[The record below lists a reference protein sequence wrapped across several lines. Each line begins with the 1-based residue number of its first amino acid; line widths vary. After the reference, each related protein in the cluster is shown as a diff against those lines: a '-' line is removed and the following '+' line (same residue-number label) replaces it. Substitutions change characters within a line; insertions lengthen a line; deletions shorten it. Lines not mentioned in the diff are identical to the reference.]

1 MKALA
6 IVVCLLASAPLAAQ
20 PASPASAT
28 TQDEG
33 AFHAELRREGESLRH
48 ECGSLALKAIGGCV
62 VALATEH
69 PLHVSFGTLAP
80 QNGMGFGPA
89 LVMHRTPNEN
99 WKLNWSADVA
109 GAFSGAWR
117 AGAYLK
123 IVRTAVKRPGVSGGG
138 VPSASSSAGIHPYP
152 VFDVYAQIISLPK
165 LAYFG
170 LGPDT
175 LESGKSFFGMR
186 ETIIGAS
193 TIYPVAGPGPLAALK
208 LALLGE
214 INNRLVDI
222 RSSDAG
228 GAPSIEQ
235 LYSDAT
241 APGLFDQPGVIQ
253 LGEGVRIQPALANGR
268 LRLNYV
274 TRFQQ
279 FVASDA
285 SSSFRRWTLDLGH
298 ELPIYGRSRAPSSRD
313 TNNPNDC
320 SIDPGTSKC
329 PAVSSNR
336 GGTINLRILV
346 SRSGVSEAAAVPF
359 YFQQTIGGSDING
372 DRGLAS
378 YDDYRF
384 RGPKLLLLQQSFEH
398 AFGKWPVGVWIATD
412 QGRVS
417 RQGDQGDAGPFRK
430 TFAAGLTVRAGGFPV
445 AQFSWATGG
454 SEGHHVA
461 LTISTSVLGGS
472 TRPSLY

>member
-1 MKALA
+1 MRALA

-20 PASPASAT
+20 PPAPAPAT
-28 TQDEG
+28 QKEG
-33 AFHAELRREGESLRH
+33 AFQAELRREGESLRH
-48 ECGSLALKAIGGCV
+48 DCGSFDLKGVGGCV
-62 VALATEH
+62 QALATEH
-69 PLHVSFGTLAP
+69 PLHLSFGTLAP

-117 AGAYLK
+117 AGGYLK
-123 IVRTAVKRPGVSGGG
+123 IVRTAVKRPGVSGSGTAA
-138 VPSASSSAGIHPYP
+138 ASSTGGIHPYP
-152 VFDVYAQIISLPK
+152 VFDVYAQTISLPK

-193 TIYPVAGPGPLAALK
+193 TIYPVAGSGPMAGLK

-214 INNRLVDI
+214 VNNRRVDI
-222 RSSDAG
+222 RSSDAS

-241 APGLFDQPGVIQ
+241 APGLSDQPGVIQ
-253 LGEGVRIQPALANGR
+253 FGEGVRIQPALANGR
-268 LRLNYV
+268 LRLNYM

-279 FVASDA
+279 FVATDA
-285 SSSFRRWTLDLGH
+285 TASFRRWTLDLGH
-298 ELPIYGRSRAPSSRD
+298 ELPIYGRPPASRSRD

-320 SIDPGTSKC
+320 SIDPSTAKC

-336 GGTINLRILV
+336 GGTVNLRVFV
-346 SRSGVSEAAAVPF
+346 SRSGVSDTAAVPF
-359 YFQQTIGGSDING
+359 YFQQTLGGSDING

-378 YDDYRF
+378 YADYRF
-384 RGPKLLLLQQSFEH
+384 RGPKILLLQQSFEH
-398 AFGKWPVGVWIATD
+398 ALGKWPVGVWIAAD

-417 RQGDQGDAGPFRK
+417 LQGDQGDAGSFRK
-430 TFAAGLTVRAGGFPV
+430 TIAAGLTMRAGGFPV

-454 SEGHHVA
+454 SEGHHLA